1 MKAFS
6 INGIGTL
13 VKDSFKSFLDDK
25 VPKLGGSLAYFTI
38 FSIGPMLLVII
49 FLVGIFLGKQA
60 VAGSLHQQ
68 MEQLVGTGAAQQ
80 IQEIIKNAA
89 ISKGGS
95 FAFIIGLVTLLLG
108 ATSVFTEIQDSINGI
123 WQLKAKPNQSWW
135 HSVKSR
141 LLSFG
146 IVASIGFLLLVS
158 LAAAAFIEGL
168 GKKLQALIPGVGV
181 LLFYV
186 ISQALT
192 LLTAS
197 FLFALIF
204 KLLPSAQLRW
214 RQVWPGAIVTALLF
228 MFGRFAISFYISQSD
243 FGNAYGAAG
252 SLVIV
257 LVWVYYSS
265 LILYF
270 GAEFTKAYCNRFGNG
285 ILPNA
290 YAVSTRVASIEA
302 TTEKPD
308 ANQV

>member
-6 INGIGTL
+6 LKGIGL
-13 VKDSFKSFLDDK
+13 MLKDSFHGFSEDK
-25 VPKLGGSLAYFTI
+25 LPKLGGALAYFTI

-49 FLVGIFLGKQA
+49 FLVGIFLGRQA
-60 VAGSLHQQ
+60 VAGSLHEQIQ
-68 MEQLVGTGAAQQ
+68 QLVGPGAAQQ
-80 IQEIIKNAA
+80 IQQIIKSAA
-89 ISKGGS
+89 ISKGGTV
-95 FAFIIGLVTLLLG
+95 ALIIGLVTMLLG
-108 ATSVFTEIQDSINGI
+108 ATSIFAEIQDSINTI
-123 WQLKAKPNQSWW
+123 WHLKAKPNLSWRQT
-135 HSVKSR
+135 VKDR

-158 LAAAAFIEGL
+158 LAASAFIEGL
-168 GKKLQALIPGVGV
+168 GQKLQELIPGVGV
-181 LLFYV
+181 LLFYL

-192 LLTAS
+192 LLIAS

-204 KLLPSAQLRW
+204 KLLPASQLDW
-214 RQVWPGAIVTALLF
+214 RQVWPGALVTAILF
-228 MFGRFAISFYISQSD
+228 MLGRFAISFYISKSD

-285 ILPNA
+285 IPPNA
-290 YAVSTRVASIEA
+290 YAVSTKKNPPVQNEGH
-302 TTEKPD
+302 
-308 ANQV
+308 Q